1 MRFNSDLHALLADLK
16 MFPWRTTASTLKE
29 RFSEDRL
36 GLSASSLTFTTMIA
50 IVPFFALVLSVFTAF
65 PIFGKFQVALQQWLV
80 DSLVPDN
87 IARQVVSYLTKFAIK
102 ASRVGWLGFVFLGIS
117 ALSLVITIDKTLNNI
132 WRAPRKR
139 PLAQRILVYWSTLT
153 LGPIVL
159 GGSLS
164 LSSYAVSAS
173 KGFVE
178 ALPGRVTLSLDI
190 LQWFLV
196 VFGMAALYK
205 YVPNMVVRWRHAFIG
220 GMFVA
225 IALEI
230 AKKLLALYLSSV
242 PTYSAVY
249 GTFATLPILLIWI
262 YIAWVIVLFG
272 AVIAAYLPSM
282 LAGVARRGGSV
293 GWNFQLA
300 LEVMSKLSQ
309 HRDQKSVGATLEQ
322 LANSLQVDALQL
334 QEPIKTLED
343 LEWIGQL
350 VKDDSDL
357 DHRYIL
363 LVDPDKTEFL
373 PLAQALLLKPDLQ
386 NQRFYQ
392 VFNQPSI
399 KLSQVLQNENS

>member
-1 MRFNSDLHALLADLK
+1 MRINSDINALLADLK
-16 MFPWRTTASTLKE
+16 RFPWRTTAATLKE

-65 PIFGKFQVALQQWLV
+65 PIFGKFQVALQQWLI
-80 DSLVPDN
+80 DSLVPEN
-87 IARQVVSYLTKFAIK
+87 IAKQVVVYLTKFAIK

-132 WRAPRKR
+132 WRAPRLR
-139 PLAQRILVYWSTLT
+139 PIGQRVLVYWATLT
-153 LGPIVL
+153 LGPILL

-173 KGFVE
+173 KGFVD
-178 ALPGRVTLSLDI
+178 ALPGGVTVSLDI

-196 VFGMAALYK
+196 VCGMASLYK

-230 AKKLLALYLSSV
+230 AKKLLAIYLGSV

-249 GTFATLPILLIWI
+249 GTFATVPILLIWI

-282 LAGVARRGGSV
+282 LAGVARRGGSE

-300 LEVMSKLSQ
+300 LEVLSKLHQ
-309 HRDQKSVGATLEQ
+309 QKEQKPIGATLEQ
-322 LANSLQVDALQL
+322 LAISSQVDVLQL
-334 QEPIKTLED
+334 QGPVKILED
-343 LEWIGQL
+343 MEWIGQL
-350 VKDDSDL
+350 VKDESEL

-363 LVDPDKTEFL
+363 IIDPAKTLFL
-373 PLAQALLLKPDLQ
+373 PLAQALLLKPDAQ
-386 NQRFYQ
+386 NKRFYE
-392 VFNQPSI
+392 VASKPG
-399 KLSQVLQNENS
+399 LTLAEVLHV

>member
-1 MRFNSDLHALLADLK
+1 MRINSDINALLADLK
-16 MFPWRTTASTLKE
+16 RFPWRTTAATLKE

-50 IVPFFALVLSVFTAF
+50 LVPFFALVLSVFTAF
-65 PIFGKFQVALQQWLV
+65 PIFGKFQVALQQWLI
-80 DSLVPDN
+80 DSLVPEN
-87 IARQVVSYLTKFAIK
+87 IAKQVVVYLTKFAIK

-132 WRAPRKR
+132 WRAPRLR
-139 PLAQRILVYWSTLT
+139 PLGQRVLVYWATLT
-153 LGPIVL
+153 LGPILL

-173 KGFVE
+173 KGFVD
-178 ALPGRVTLSLDI
+178 ALPGGVTVSLDI

-196 VFGMAALYK
+196 VCGMASLYK
-205 YVPNMVVRWRHAFIG
+205 YVPNMLVRWRHAFIG

-230 AKKLLALYLSSV
+230 AKKLLAIYLASV

-249 GTFATLPILLIWI
+249 GTFATVPILLIWI

-282 LAGVARRGGSV
+282 LAGVARRGGSE

-300 LEVMSKLSQ
+300 LEVLSKLYL
-309 HRDQKSVGATLEQ
+309 QKEQKPVGATLEQ
-322 LANSLQVDALQL
+322 LAISSQVDVLQL
-334 QEPIKTLED
+334 QVPVKILED
-343 LEWIGQL
+343 MEWIGQL
-350 VKDDSDL
+350 VKDESEV

-363 LVDPDKTEFL
+363 IVDPAKTLFL
-373 PLAQALLLKPDLQ
+373 PLAQALLLKPDVQ
-386 NQRFYQ
+386 NKRFYE
-392 VFNQPSI
+392 VASKPG
-399 KLSQVLQNENS
+399 LTLAEVLHV